1 MTPWLRRHRKLR
13 NTLVALAL
21 IVLLDRLFPPPIPD
35 IADDSATLVLARDGT
50 PLRAFANAQGV
61 WRYPVTIEQVSPRY
75 LEALLGYEDRWFW
88 HHPGVNPFAFARAV
102 AQAAWHGRIV
112 SGGSTLTMQVARLI
126 EPIPHSGFGKVRQMI
141 RAVQLEIRLSK
152 RDILTLYLN
161 LAPFGGSIEGVQ
173 AASFAYLGKPSAQL
187 SHSEA
192 ALLAVLPQSPSR
204 NRPDRHPERARIARD
219 KVLARLAEFG
229 DWPAAVI
236 DEARDE
242 NVVARRLRAPMLA
255 ALFAERMRREHP
267 QQRVIASTI
276 DAQAQRALEE
286 RIGGWISRLPDKT
299 SAAAIVI
306 DNVEREVL
314 AYVGSATF
322 ADEARLGHVDM
333 VAARRSPGSTLKP
346 FLYALALDEGLIH
359 SESLLVDAP
368 QDFAGYRP
376 ANFGD
381 DFNGPV
387 SVAEALRLSLN
398 VPAVDV
404 LERVTPNAF
413 AARLRHVGVKL
424 DLPLGAK
431 PNLTM
436 ALGGTATSLD
446 ELVGAYAA
454 FGNGGLA
461 GPVRFQRESTRDDR
475 RIVSAGAAWVVRRM
489 LEDHGRPGDPAGLI
503 DTGRRTRIAWK
514 TGTSYGFRDAWAFGV
529 TPHYTVGVWVGRP
542 DGTPIPGQYGAATA
556 LPLLLAV
563 TDRLPRVHGA
573 ASFDTQPKSVSKT
586 EICWPLGEAFDAAE
600 PTLCHRKREAWIL
613 DGRIPP
619 TLPARGSAA
628 SESLREVVQVNARG
642 ERILPAC
649 SESAS
654 TATTIAHWPLL
665 AEPWLSRR
673 ERNAASA
680 PVFAPECRDAQRQIA
695 RRLHIDGLIHGAVLR
710 RPPGV
715 SDPPAAR
722 LRALG
727 AEGDVHWLLNG
738 KLIAVSPA
746 AEPIE
751 HRFVESGT
759 QRILALAGN
768 GSYDA
773 IEVRVLDPS
782 PR

>member
-1 MTPWLRRHRKLR
+1 MNWLQRHRKLR
-13 NTLVALAL
+13 NTIIALAL
-21 IVLLDRLFPPPIPD
+21 IVLLDRLLPPPIPD
-35 IADDSATLVLARDGT
+35 IADDSATIVLARDGT

-75 LEALLGYEDRWFW
+75 VEALLGYEDRWFW
-88 HHPGVNPFAFARAV
+88 RHPGINPFAFARATV
-102 AQAAWHGRIV
+102 QAAWHRRIV

-126 EPIPHSGFGKVRQMI
+126 EPIPHDAFGKVRQMI
-141 RAVQLEIRLSK
+141 RAVQLEVRLSK
-152 RDILTLYLN
+152 REILTLYLN

-173 AASFAYLGKPSAQL
+173 AASFAYLGKPAAQL

-204 NRPDRHPERARIARD
+204 NRPDRHPERARAARD

-229 DWPAAVI
+229 DWPSAVI

-242 NVVARRLRAPMLA
+242 NVVARRLRTPMQA
-255 ALFAERMRREHP
+255 ALFAERMRRMHP
-267 QQRVIASTI
+267 HERVIATTV
-276 DAQAQRALEE
+276 DAIAQRALEE
-286 RIGGWISRLPDKT
+286 RISGWMSRLPDKT
-299 SAAAIVI
+299 SAAALVI
-306 DNVEREVL
+306 DNAQREVL
-314 AYVGSATF
+314 AYVGSAEF

-359 SESLLVDAP
+359 SESLLIDAP

-404 LERVTPNAF
+404 LARITPNTF
-413 AARLRHVGVKL
+413 AARLKHAGVAL

-454 FGNGGLA
+454 FGNGGIG
-461 GPVRFQRESTRDDR
+461 GPVRFTRAAKQDDR
-475 RIVSAGAAWVVRRM
+475 RVVSAGAAWIVRRM
-489 LEDHGRPGDPAGLI
+489 LEDHGRPGDPVGLI
-503 DTGRRTRIAWK
+503 NTGRRTRIAWK
-514 TGTSYGFRDAWAFGV
+514 TGTSYGFRDAWAIGV

-556 LPLLLAV
+556 LPLLIAL
-563 TDRLPRVHGA
+563 TDRLPRVNGA
-573 ASFDTQPKSVSKT
+573 ASFDTQPESVRKAD
-586 EICWPLGEAFDAAE
+586 ICWPLGEAYDAAA
-600 PTLCHRKREAWIL
+600 PQLCQRKREAWIL

-619 TLPARGSAA
+619 TLPMRGTAA

-642 ERILPAC
+642 ERVLPSC
-649 SESAS
+649 SESPS
-654 TATTIAHWPLL
+654 TARTIAHWPVL
-665 AEPWLSRR
+665 AEPWLPQRD
-673 ERNAASA
+673 RNASRT
-680 PVFAPECRDAQRQIA
+680 PNFAPECRAARAPVA
-695 RRLHIDGLIHGAVLR
+695 RRLRIDGLINGAVLR
-710 RPPGV
+710 RAPGV
-715 SDPPAAR
+715 TEAPAAR

-727 AEGDVHWLLNG
+727 AEGDVHWLLDG
-738 KLIAVSPA
+738 KLIATSPA
-746 AEPIE
+746 TTPIE
-751 HRFVESGT
+751 HHFDQPGLF
-759 QRILALAGN
+759 RILALDSRGAF
-768 GSYDA
+768 DA
-773 IEVRVLDPS
+773 VTVRVLAN
-782 PR
+782 

>member
-1 MTPWLRRHRKLR
+1 MNGLQRHPRIR

-35 IADDSATLVLARDGT
+35 ISEDGATIVLARDGT

-126 EPIPHSGFGKVRQMI
+126 EPIPHSGFGKLRQMV

-152 RDILTLYLN
+152 REILTLYLN

-204 NRPDRHPERARIARD
+204 NRPDRHPERARVARD

-229 DWPAAVI
+229 DWPAKVI

-267 QQRVIASTI
+267 EQRVIASTI

-286 RIGGWISRLPDKT
+286 RIGSWISRLPDKT

-461 GPVRFQRESTRDDR
+461 GPVRFQRATARDDR
-475 RIVSAGAAWVVRRM
+475 RVVSAGAAWIVRRM
-489 LEDHGRPGDPAGLI
+489 LEDHGRPGDPTGLI

-514 TGTSYGFRDAWAFGV
+514 TGTSYGFRDAWAIGV

-573 ASFDTQPKSVSKT
+573 ASFDTQPKSVSKA

-600 PTLCHRKREAWIL
+600 PALCHRKREAWIL

-665 AEPWLSRR
+665 AEPWLSQR
-673 ERNAASA
+673 ERSAASA
-680 PVFAPECRDAQRQIA
+680 PDFAAECRDAPHQIA

-715 SDPPAAR
+715 TEAPAAR

-738 KLIAVSPA
+738 RLIAVSPA

-751 HRFVESGT
+751 HRFVDSGT
-759 QRILALAGN
+759 QRILALDGN
-768 GSYDA
+768 GAYDA
-773 IEVRVLDPS
+773 VEVRILDPS

>member
-1 MTPWLRRHRKLR
+1 MIAWLHRHPKLR
-13 NTLVALAL
+13 NTLVALVL
-21 IVLLDRLFPPPIPD
+21 LVLLDRLFPPPIPD
-35 IADDSATLVLARDGT
+35 IDADGATIVLARDGT
-50 PLRAFANAQGV
+50 PLRAFANAEGV

-75 LEALLGYEDRWFW
+75 IEALLGYEDRWFW
-88 HHPGVNPFAFARAV
+88 HHPGINPFAFVRAT

-126 EPIPHSGFGKVRQMI
+126 EPIPHSAFGKVRQMI
-141 RAVQLEIRLSK
+141 RAVQLELRLSK
-152 RDILTLYLN
+152 REILTLYLN

-173 AASFAYLGKPSAQL
+173 AASFAYLGKPAAQL

-204 NRPDRHPERARIARD
+204 HRPDRHPERARAARD
-219 KVLARLAEFG
+219 KVLARLAQFG

-267 QQRVIASTI
+267 GDRVIATTI
-276 DAQAQRALEE
+276 DATAQRALEQ

-299 SAAAIVI
+299 SAAALVI
-306 DNVEREVL
+306 DNARREVL
-314 AYVGSATF
+314 AYVGSAEF

-359 SESLLVDAP
+359 SESLLIDAP

-404 LERVTPNAF
+404 LERITPNAF
-413 AARLRHVGVKL
+413 VARLKHAGVRL

-431 PNLTM
+431 PNLAM

-454 FGNGGLA
+454 FGNGGLG
-461 GPVRFQRESTRDDR
+461 GPVRFTRDAKQDDR
-475 RIVSAGAAWVVRRM
+475 RVVSAGAAWITRRM
-489 LEDHGRPGDPAGLI
+489 LEDHGRPGDPTGLI

-514 TGTSYGFRDAWAFGV
+514 TGTSYGFRDAWAIGV

-556 LPLLLAV
+556 LPLLIAL
-563 TDRLPRVHGA
+563 TDRLPRVVGA
-573 ASFDTQPKSVSKT
+573 ASFDTQPESVSQA
-586 EICWPLGEAFDAAE
+586 EICWPLGEAFDAAD
-600 PTLCHRKREAWIL
+600 PSLCHRKREAWIL

-619 TLPARGSAA
+619 TLPSRGSTAA
-628 SESLREVVQVNARG
+628 ESLRDVVQVNAKG
-642 ERILPAC
+642 ERVLPTC
-649 SESAS
+649 SEAAS
-654 TATTIAHWPLL
+654 TPRTIAHWPVL
-665 AEPWLSRR
+665 AEPWLPQRD
-673 ERNAASA
+673 RNAARA
-680 PVFAPECRDAQRQIA
+680 PDFAPECRNAQPQIA
-695 RRLHIDGLIHGAVLR
+695 RRLRIDGLIHGAVLR
-710 RPPGV
+710 RAPGV
-715 SDPPAAR
+715 SEAPAAR

-727 AEGDVHWLLNG
+727 AEGEVQWLLNG
-738 KLIAVSPA
+738 KLIATSPA
-746 AEPIE
+746 NVPIE
-751 HRFVESGT
+751 HHFTEPGRH
-759 QRILALAGN
+759 RLLALDARGA
-768 GSYDA
+768 YDA
-773 IEVRVLDPS
+773 VEVRVLS
-782 PR
+782 Q

>member
-1 MTPWLRRHRKLR
+1 M
-13 NTLVALAL
+13 
-21 IVLLDRLFPPPIPD
+21 
-35 IADDSATLVLARDGT
+35 
-50 PLRAFANAQGV
+50 
-61 WRYPVTIEQVSPRY
+61 
-75 LEALLGYEDRWFW
+75 
-88 HHPGVNPFAFARAV
+88 
-102 AQAAWHGRIV
+102 
-112 SGGSTLTMQVARLI
+112 
-126 EPIPHSGFGKVRQMI
+126 
-141 RAVQLEIRLSK
+141 
-152 RDILTLYLN
+152 
-161 LAPFGGSIEGVQ
+161 Q

-204 NRPDRHPERARIARD
+204 NRPDRHPERARVARD

-242 NVVARRLRAPMLA
+242 NVVARRLRTPMLA

-267 QQRVIASTI
+267 RQRVIASTI

-346 FLYALALDEGLIH
+346 FLYALALDDGLIH

-387 SVAEALRLSLN
+387 AVAEALRLSLN

-404 LERVTPNAF
+404 LERITPNAF
-413 AARLRHVGVKL
+413 VARLRHAGVTL

-454 FGNGGLA
+454 FGNGGIG
-461 GPVRFQRESTRDDR
+461 GPVRFQRDSARDDR
-475 RIVSAGAAWVVRRM
+475 RVVSTGAAWIVRRM
-489 LEDHGRPGDPAGLI
+489 LEDHGRPGDPTGLI

-514 TGTSYGFRDAWAFGV
+514 TGTSYGFRDAWAIGV

-573 ASFDTQPKSVSKT
+573 ASFDTQPKSVSKA
-586 EICWPLGEAFDAAE
+586 EICWPLGEAFDPAQAQ
-600 PTLCHRKREAWIL
+600 LCQRKREAWIL
-613 DGRIPP
+613 DGRVPP
-619 TLPARGSAA
+619 TLPARGSGAG
-628 SESLREVVQVNARG
+628 ESLREVVQLNAHG
-642 ERILPAC
+642 ERILPSC
-649 SESAS
+649 SESAA
-654 TATTIAHWPLL
+654 TAKTIAHWPVL
-665 AEPWLSRR
+665 AEPWLSQR
-673 ERNAASA
+673 ERAAASA
-680 PVFAPECRDAQRQIA
+680 PHVRCRMPRRATPDRTPPAHRWSDQRRRAAPPTRRYRSPRRPPARARRRRRRALAAQRQADRRKPRGRTDRAPLCRQRHAAHPGA
-695 RRLHIDGLIHGAVLR
+695 RRQRRLR
-710 RPPGV
+710 RGRGAHTRPVAALNRHTPDADYARV
-715 SDPPAAR
+715 PACTSCASR
-722 LRALG
+722 RTATETVG
-727 AEGDVHWLLNG
+727 
-738 KLIAVSPA
+738 
-746 AEPIE
+746 
-751 HRFVESGT
+751 
-759 QRILALAGN
+759 
-768 GSYDA
+768 
-773 IEVRVLDPS
+773 
-782 PR
+782 